1 MIFMRI
7 TKVITKVIT
16 TQITT
21 FLPANSHDYL
31 LSSQFVHII

>member
-21 FLPANSHDYL
+21 FLPANSHDHL